1 MIEQNK
7 KEFLWVQKYRP
18 QKIDDVILPDS
29 IKNRLKSFVNKK
41 NLPNF
46 LFSGSAGVGK
56 TTVAKA
62 LLNEIGCDSIVI
74 NGSLNGNIDTLRN
87 QIKEFASSMS
97 FSGGR
102 KYVIIDEA
110 DYLTPMTQPALRN
123 FLEEFSSNCGFIF
136 TANYANRIIE
146 PLRSRCVQI
155 DFNIEKKDQPKLAA
169 NFFKRVLEIL
179 EAENVSYDK
188 KAVAGIIQKF
198 FPDFRKTLNELQQ
211 YSAGGSIDAGILAI
225 INTDN
230 YSELVGYLKNREYA
244 KMREWVGKHSNNDPS
259 GMFRKIYDTLTT
271 VVEKTTIPY
280 AVLILAK
287 YQYQAAHVADQEIN
301 LVACL
306 TELMSECEF
315 V

>member
-1 MIEQNK
+1 MIEAKTN
-7 KEFLWVQKYRP
+7 EFLWVQKYRP
-18 QKIDDVILPDS
+18 QKIDDVILPDD
-29 IKNRLKSFVNKK
+29 IKKRLKSFLKQK

-62 LLNEIGCDSIVI
+62 LLNELGSDSIVI

-87 QIKEFASSMS
+87 QIREFASSVS

-102 KYVIIDEA
+102 KYVILDEA

-123 FLEEFSSNCGFIF
+123 FLEEFSDNCGFIF
-136 TANYANRIIE
+136 TANYANRIIS

-155 DFNIEKKDQPKLAA
+155 DFNVEKKDHKQLAG

-179 EAENVSYDK
+179 DIEGVEYEK
-188 KAVAGIIQKF
+188 KVVAAIVQKY

-211 YSAGGSIDAGILAI
+211 FSSLGKIDSGVLSV

-230 YSELVGYLKNREYA
+230 FGELVGFLKQRQFSD
-244 KMREWVGKHSNNDPS
+244 MRSWVGKHSNNDS
-259 GMFRKIYDTLTT
+259 SAIFRKIYDSLYDILS
-271 VVEKTTIPY
+271 EDSIPF
-280 AVLILAK
+280 AILILAK
-287 YQYQAAHVADQEIN
+287 YQYQSAHVSDQEIN

-306 TELMSECEF
+306 TEIMAECTF
-315 V
+315 K